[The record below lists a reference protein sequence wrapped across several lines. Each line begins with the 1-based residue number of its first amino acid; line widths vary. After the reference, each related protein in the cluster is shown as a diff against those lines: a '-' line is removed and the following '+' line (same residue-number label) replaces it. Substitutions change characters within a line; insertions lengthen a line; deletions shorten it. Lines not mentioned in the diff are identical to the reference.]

1 MSLHIRR
8 VKMETERARMV
19 KRKTVIRRAKMAIRK
34 AKRTVKREVIDR
46 DKEIALNL
54 GEKEETALILGE
66 MATVSTEPIF

>member
-1 MSLHIRR
+1 
-8 VKMETERARMV
+8 METERARMV

-54 GEKEETALILGE
+54 GEKEGTALILGE